1 MQPIAQAETTTLD
14 LCTQVAITC
23 IQSITYSDLSI
34 ARSRS
39 FRYYLEVVSTKKGF
53 AMRLSRSLAILA
65 VGLFTLCSIGFADTF
80 TFGTDPG
87 GADPSP
93 DTELQETFTAGATT
107 LIAYG
112 FSDNGLGNAT
122 ALFFK
127 NGSGDENGLGLANGG
142 SDHEIGGKG
151 FIQFT
156 GTGIGSITVGSVQS
170 GETWVLYGSS
180 TLGDRGTSLK
190 TGTTDGVVTL
200 PGSWTYYSLA
210 AGQSGDVLL
219 DSATTAVPEPGT
231 TSLLMTMGLV
241 GLFAFGRRKLG
252 KLSA

>member
-1 MQPIAQAETTTLD
+1 MQPMAQAETTTLD

-39 FRYYLEVVSTKKGF
+39 FRYCLEVVSTKKGF

-80 TFGTDPG
+80 TFGTDPSG
-87 GADPSP
+87 VADPPETS
-93 DTELQETFTAGATT
+93 ETFTAGATT
-107 LIAYG
+107 LTAYG
-112 FSDNGLGNAT
+112 FNDNGLSNASE
-122 ALFFK
+122 LFFK

-142 SDHEIGGKG
+142 SDHEIGGKS

-156 GTGIGSITVGSVQS
+156 GAGVASITVGSVQS
-170 GETWVLYGSS
+170 GESWVLYGSN
-180 TLGDRGTSLK
+180 TLGDRGNSLK
-190 TGTTDGVVTL
+190 TGTADGVVTL

-231 TSLLMTMGLV
+231 TSLLITMGLV
-241 GLFAFGRRKLG
+241 GLFAFGGRKLG